1 MVSFGS
7 LMGLCVAM
15 FVGSLLFGALPLAM
29 PLSPKRLQALTVFG
43 AGLLLGTAL
52 LVILPE
58 GVEALYSAYSAQAE
72 VAASSLEPH
81 QWLGVATASGFAWM
95 CVIDTALAYFQGHSH
110 HHHSATSSTPEQHL
124 ESGLPDS
131 ASPTSTAQTSPALG
145 PAHKS
150 HRIGSIPLSDLSTSE
165 RPRTTLVSDSR
176 HRDPS
181 HNSSDGSDYR
191 GRTSGFE
198 DDDTTECHAT
208 ETSDNTHRHHHRP
221 ASTLLSAAT
230 IGMLVHAAADGMAL
244 GAATATAVAEA
255 SHDHDH
261 GDEAN
266 RMSTVIFL
274 AILLHKAPEAFGLCM
289 RLLQERHS
297 KRAIAQ
303 TLCLFSAAAPIL
315 ALATYGTASLVQL
328 ARSSGDRLL
337 QYTAILLLFSAGTF
351 LYVATIH
358 ALPEAMADSD
368 HRLQQPNAT
377 PVSQFRKQRLQ
388 KLAIL
393 LVGTFLPALITFG
406 HHHH

>member
-1 MVSFGS
+1 
-7 LMGLCVAM
+7 M
-15 FVGSLLFGALPLAM
+15 FVGSLLFGALPLAV

-58 GVEALYSAYSAQAE
+58 GVEALYSAYNVQAE
-72 VAASSLEPH
+72 AAASSLQPH
-81 QWLGVATASGFAWM
+81 QWLGVATAMGFAWM
-95 CVIDTALAYFQGHSH
+95 FIIDTALAFFQGHSQHHHH
-110 HHHSATSSTPEQHL
+110 HHHSTAPSAAEQHLL
-124 ESGLPDS
+124 ESGLSDS
-131 ASPTSTAQTSPALG
+131 ASPTSTAQTSPT
-145 PAHKS
+145 HKS
-150 HRIGSIPLSDLSTSE
+150 HRIDCIPLSDLAASE
-165 RPRTTLVSDSR
+165 SPRTTLVRDSR
-176 HRDPS
+176 LRDPS
-181 HNSSDGSDYR
+181 HSNSDGSDYR
-191 GRTSGFE
+191 RRTSGLE
-198 DDDTTECHAT
+198 SDDAAEWHAPD
-208 ETSDNTHRHHHRP
+208 SNGNGNQHRQRST
-221 ASTLLSAAT
+221 STLLSAAT

-255 SHDHDH
+255 SHNHDH
-261 GDEAN
+261 GDESN
-266 RMSTVIFL
+266 RMSTIIFL

-303 TLCLFSAAAPIL
+303 TLCLFSAAAPLL
-315 ALATYGTASLVQL
+315 ALVTYGTASLVQL
-328 ARSSGDRLL
+328 ARTKGDRLL

-358 ALPEAMADSD
+358 SLPEALADND
-368 HRLQQPNAT
+368 HLPQQTTAT
-377 PVSQFRKQRLQ
+377 SVRRFRKQRLQ